1 MIFHRL
7 IGRVL
12 DDFGVIVECCCL
24 AVGVVMMMDGTC
36 HLVIGLRL
44 EESFVDWHENSLV
57 VYTTSSRLIKH
68 VG

>member
-12 DDFGVIVECCCL
+12 DDFGVIVEWRL
-24 AVGVVMMMDGTC
+24 VDDVVMMMDGTC

-44 EESFVDWHENSLV
+44 EESFVDWHENSLG
-57 VYTTSSRLIKH
+57 VYTTSRRLIKH